1 MFNTE
6 FLAQITLLR
15 KYLLGSVLSACLF
28 TYAIYVLPSRI
39 YPRRDGGGGEQV
51 NQVSQD
57 GDGNHVTKIKS
68 KHRTFNSSWEDKRQ
82 WRKEQK

>member
-15 KYLLGSVLSACLF
+15 KYLLGRVLSACLF

-39 YPRRDGGGGEQV
+39 YPRRDGGGGG
-51 NQVSQD
+51 SRLTKYLKM
-57 GDGNHVTKIKS
+57 VTE
-68 KHRTFNSSWEDKRQ
+68 TML
-82 WRKEQK
+82 QK